1 MEITGVVKD
10 STTGETIPG
19 AVVFKSDVL
28 GKSIGNGTSTDI
40 DGKYKLTNINDGD
53 YITAQILGKQPLT
66 QKAQGNKL
74 DFGVGTSASTT
85 LGTFEVF
92 APKPEPKPESK
103 PPSASTQPPP
113 KKDKTNWVLIGVG
126 VVVLGVTILAVRKLA
141 KR

>member
-1 MEITGVVKD
+1 MEVTGVVKD
-10 STTGETIPG
+10 GATGETIPG

-28 GKSIGNGTSTDI
+28 GKSIGNGTSTDV

-66 QKAQGNKL
+66 QKVQGSKL

-103 PPSASTQPPP
+103 PSSPITQPKP
-113 KKDKTNWVLIGVG
+113 KKDKTNWILIGVG